1 MILSITETTKEKEM
15 IHTVEVLTML
25 LNENVQQHREQHFP
39 LNYQECDSLL
49 YVVVAFREERNVH
62 WNAVFCAE
70 RFERNQTLYVKVIPS
85 PIERCRSF
93 ACKSAKEVKLMV
105 VFAI

>member
-1 MILSITETTKEKEM
+1 M
-15 IHTVEVLTML
+15 IHTVELLTML

-39 LNYQECDSLL
+39 SNYQECDSLL
-49 YVVVAFREERNVH
+49 YVMVAFREEHNVH

-70 RFERNQTLYVKVIPS
+70 RFERNQTLYVKVIRLS

-93 ACKSAKEVKLMV
+93 ACKFPKEVKLMV
-105 VFAI
+105 VFAV